1 MSKPYHKYEKN
12 EHNFSYFQ
20 IFEDKAPTQ
29 TCSAAPA
36 WIAKIDDMYTAQKQK
51 MNSEN

>member
-1 MSKPYHKYEKN
+1 MSIIHHASE
-12 EHNFSYFQ
+12 
-20 IFEDKAPTQ
+20 IFEDKAPTHP
-29 TCSAAPA
+29 CSSAPA